1 MLFFFSVVKLNSA
14 NIIYSNYWR
23 KCRDKMIGEWCLYT
37 EEIKILVITC
47 TNFPL
52 NWTKKKMLENLTV
65 TQYIN
70 NGKAELNPF
79 TRQQVPFFFSCFLA
93 NCTLRDS
100 QSQGLSILLLWY
112 HSPVLSIA
120 GINIMLAL
128 RLSLP
133 AGKTQWPP
141 AFSTFIHSFI
151 CRLVCTL
158 WKERFL

>member
-1 MLFFFSVVKLNSA
+1 MGFCFCYNPVYCHMIIITQMSLCFFFSVVKPNSA

-79 TRQQVPFFFSCFLA
+79 TQQQVPFFFFFMLFGKLHAQGQSVTRTIYFTSMVPLTCSFHRWHQHYAGTAALSSC
-93 NCTLRDS
+93 
-100 QSQGLSILLLWY
+100 W
-112 HSPVLSIA
+112 
-120 GINIMLAL
+120 
-128 RLSLP
+128 
-133 AGKTQWPP
+133 
-141 AFSTFIHSFI
+141 
-151 CRLVCTL
+151 
-158 WKERFL
+158 